1 MARAG
6 LLKLL
11 TDASMASVIETI
23 FPGSAH
29 AQRRG
34 DGRIIVNL
42 VHSKLRKPLDSQRS
56 QPMVRQ
62 LPIRRL
68 IHAAVFVLSVA
79 PFVACENYEDAPE
92 RRLRASALSNTY
104 FRTSDIDCQAL
115 NASSDLNYLV
125 GLRPASQLSLS
136 RSKLGTDID
145 ALVLQIAHASFS
157 RILLDPGGYASDL
170 RAVASLIDDNS
181 DEYATRVFIAAECFA
196 NTEPARYWLY
206 RQLVWYVV
214 NHDQMLARRQS
225 IIADQVETDPQ
236 AFVDAARRRI
246 VDRDPLR
253 YSEDP
258 NSYAD
263 DMRSIADQIDLDLAD
278 YRDFLQSFGDR
289 VKVDDPLGASEYY
302 DAVRELETP
311 MSFSEL
317 ILGVQR
323 IYPHRIATDLRDAAD
338 RITTGTWHYDHF
350 ETRKNFDLLVAAH
363 RSVHG
368 SHVRLSRDWI
378 VFLGFTGF

>member
-1 MARAG
+1 MDVTAVARAVPPQ
-6 LLKLL
+6 LL

-23 FPGSAH
+23 FPGSTH
-29 AQRRG
+29 AQRRE

-42 VHSKLRKPLDSQRS
+42 AHSNLRKPLDSQRN

-92 RRLRASALSNTY
+92 RRLRASAQSNAY
-104 FRTSDIDCQAL
+104 FRTTDIDCQAL
-115 NASSDLNYLV
+115 NTSSDLNYLG

-136 RSKLGTDID
+136 RSTLGTDID

-236 AFVDAARRRI
+236 ALWMLPGAELSIEIHSAIARTRIHTQMICDPLQTRSILIWRLSGFSSVVWRSSKGGRPTWCFRILRRR
-246 VDRDPLR
+246 
-253 YSEDP
+253 
-258 NSYAD
+258 
-263 DMRSIADQIDLDLAD
+263 
-278 YRDFLQSFGDR
+278 
-289 VKVDDPLGASEYY
+289 
-302 DAVRELETP
+302 
-311 MSFSEL
+311 
-317 ILGVQR
+317 
-323 IYPHRIATDLRDAAD
+323 
-338 RITTGTWHYDHF
+338 TGTGD
-350 ETRKNFDLLVAAH
+350 
-363 RSVHG
+363 
-368 SHVRLSRDWI
+368 SHELFGVDTWCTTHLSAQNRNRLARCC
-378 VFLGFTGF
+378 